1 MSVVTYT
8 IKKDGGP
15 PMPKAAYGVVSI
27 DVRREVGRI
36 PSAELRIKDG
46 DAATQKYPAT
56 DDGFFDPGSKIEIL
70 LRREGAKT
78 EDRCVFKGV
87 VVRQAI
93 ESSARGSHLI
103 VGLKDEAVKLTGTR
117 KTKVHVDKTDA
128 EIIRELLKLPP
139 AAIPQSSGK
148 HENMVQ
154 YDCSDWDFIVMRA
167 EALGM
172 LVTVK
177 EGKVS
182 VGPMG
187 PATGGKV
194 HKFTWGIDSAYE
206 IEIDANAEHPY
217 EKVESIGWDKGNCE
231 PTLPAHGDSA
241 ATLPPRLAPA
251 TFADKV
257 GRNEQKLTH
266 LVPPAD
272 NELKSWADA
281 RLARSHYSAL
291 RGRISFPG
299 RTDIDLLDEIDV
311 QGVGERLSGKALVTA
326 VRHRLDVSGWR
337 TDIQLGL
344 APERHCQ
351 REDIADVPAAGLL
364 PPARGLQIG
373 TVAEVPEPNA
383 TDLRVKVNLFRSSGG
398 VHVWARYVAPDM
410 GEEHGVFFRPQ
421 VGDEVLLGFLNDD
434 PRHPVIL
441 GSLLNEK
448 SKVPSS
454 LRPTKIDSMGQG
466 IVTKGGSMIYCVD
479 GQKPSVRIETKSQ
492 HGIVIY
498 EAKGEIRLAI
508 DGGGSITLNKEGI
521 TIDAGSGNLTL
532 KGAKVDVS

>member
-1 MSVVTYT
+1 
-8 IKKDGGP
+8 
-15 PMPKAAYGVVSI
+15 
-27 DVRREVGRI
+27 
-36 PSAELRIKDG
+36 
-46 DAATQKYPAT
+46 
-56 DDGFFDPGSKIEIL
+56 
-70 LRREGAKT
+70 
-78 EDRCVFKGV
+78 V
-87 VVRQAI
+87 VVRHAI
-93 ESSARGSHLI
+93 ESSARGSHLV

-117 KTKVHVDKTDA
+117 KTTVHVNETDDA
-128 EIIRELLKLPP
+128 IIRKLLRHFDLEGTISP
-139 AAIPQSSGK
+139 SSVE
-148 HENMVQ
+148 HQNMVQ

-182 VGPMG
+182 IGPMG
-187 PATGGKV
+187 PATGGKN
-194 HKFTWGIDSAYE
+194 HEFKWGIDNAYE
-206 IEIDANAEHPY
+206 IELDANAEHPY
-217 EKVESIGWDKGNCE
+217 GGVQSIGWDKMRGE
-231 PTLPAHGDSA
+231 PTYRIQI
-241 ATLPPRLAPA
+241 TPPEELSLKLAPA
-251 TFADKV
+251 TLARKV
-257 GRNEQKLTH
+257 GRTQQTLTH
-266 LVPPAD
+266 LVPPAEG
-272 NELKSWADA
+272 ELESWAGA
-281 RLARSHYSAL
+281 RLARSHFSVL
-291 RGRISFPG
+291 RGRIGTPG
-299 RTDIDLLDEIDV
+299 RADINLLDLINV
-311 QGVGERLSGKALVTA
+311 TGVGERLSGKALVTA
-326 VRHRLDVSGWR
+326 VRHRLDASGWR

-344 APERHCQ
+344 PPERHCL

-373 TVAEVPEPNA
+373 TVAAVPEPTGDGGLA
-383 TDLRVKVNLFRSSGG
+383 VKVNLLGG
-398 VHVWARYVAPDM
+398 SVKGDVWARYVAPDM

-454 LRPTKIDSMGQG
+454 LGATKNESMGRG
-466 IVTKGGSMIYCVD
+466 IVTKGGSKICCVD

-492 HGIVIY
+492 HGIVID

-508 DGGGSITLNKEGI
+508 KGGGSITLNKEGI